1 MLLVPCLWILQLQV
15 LPRVVSKGFASW
27 DSFGEGFTGLANLC
41 KGSFVAERPRITGL
55 MRIVTDMLSS
65 LIPINVVA
73 FPQIFKILRIAS
85 FDAVY
90 F

>member
-1 MLLVPCLWILQLQV
+1 MLCRRGLRVEIV
-15 LPRVVSKGFASW
+15 LARVSQDW
-27 DSFGEGFTGLANLC
+27 RNLC